1 MDCPSFRILVLVI
14 NLCTMK
20 KATALFVFLLAA
32 AAAFSQTWTLDK
44 GHSRVGFTVNHH
56 LISEVD
62 GNFKAYNAKIT
73 ATKEDFSDAVFEFS
87 AETSSFNTDNEMRDK
102 DLKSPNFFDVEQ
114 YPTMAFKSTSFVR
127 IMGNKWKLK
136 GNLTIKDTTL
146 PISLDVILGGPE
158 MNQRAQ
164 KLEIGIKATGKINRL
179 DFKIGEK
186 LPEFMVSNEV
196 ELRILGEFKKD

>member
-1 MDCPSFRILVLVI
+1 
-14 NLCTMK
+14 MK
-20 KATALFVFLLAA
+20 KTTILLAFLLITATV
-32 AAAFSQTWTLDK
+32 FSQTWSLDK

-62 GNFKAYNAKIT
+62 GNFKAYSAKIT

-87 AETSSFNTDNEMRDK
+87 AETNSFNTDNEMRDK
-102 DLKSPNFFDVEQ
+102 DLKSANFFDVEK
-114 YPTMAFKSTSFVR
+114 YPAMTFKSTSFVR
-127 IMGNKWKLK
+127 IMGNKWKLT

-186 LPEFMVSNEV
+186 LPQIMVSNEV
-196 ELRILGEFKKD
+196 ELRVLGEFRKD